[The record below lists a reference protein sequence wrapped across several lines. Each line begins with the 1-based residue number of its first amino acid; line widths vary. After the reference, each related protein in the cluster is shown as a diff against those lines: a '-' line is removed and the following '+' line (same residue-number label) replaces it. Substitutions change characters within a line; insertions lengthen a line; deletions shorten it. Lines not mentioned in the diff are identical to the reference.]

1 MRRKGGDDSRGRV
14 WYCIICMYTYLNCGG
29 LALGRSGSAVIRLD
43 CRDIIKHQKRLY
55 TIERNNTSV
64 DPT

>member
-1 MRRKGGDDSRGRV
+1 MRRKGEDDSTGKV
-14 WYCIICMYTYLNCGG
+14 WYCITCMYTYLTCCG

-43 CRDIIKHQKRLY
+43 CRDIIQNQKRLY
-55 TIERNNTSV
+55 TMERNNTSV